1 MSCNLQT
8 TILSDEETDMIN
20 THLLFDDRVCVKKCK
35 DEAAADDDARAM
47 IEHGLDQDDQ
57 QEGDVSAMEVQM
69 IWISR
74 NKGVEDSLL
83 AR

>member
-1 MSCNLQT
+1 M
-8 TILSDEETDMIN
+8 
-20 THLLFDDRVCVKKCK
+20 KKCK

>member
-1 MSCNLQT
+1 M
-8 TILSDEETDMIN
+8 
-20 THLLFDDRVCVKKCK
+20 KKCK

-57 QEGDVSAMEVQM
+57 QEGDISAMEVQM

-74 NKGVEDSLL
+74 NKGVTSVFFCCFPLPRCMTNRR
-83 AR
+83 AAKSPPIQSIICCVVQC